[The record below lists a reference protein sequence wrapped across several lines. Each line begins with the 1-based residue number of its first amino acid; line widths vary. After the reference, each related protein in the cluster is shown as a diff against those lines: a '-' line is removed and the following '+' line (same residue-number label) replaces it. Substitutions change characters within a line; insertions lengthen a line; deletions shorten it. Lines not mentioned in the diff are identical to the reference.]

1 MALTAVPPRPG
12 QVTAALLGLTDG
24 VRSDNTGRPSNSNS
38 AYDANGHL
46 TSITEDV
53 WNDSSR
59 SGSPDGSMVR
69 AFVND
74 ASGIALQKVQ
84 QGHVL
89 KQLVV
94 AGNVLTSY
102 GNGTD
107 PNKQLGNTGRPNY
120 IDQGAFGNTY
130 QAINSSNAAGSSG
143 YTVKAGD
150 SLQGVAQMMWGDAA
164 LWYRIADANGLSGNA
179 ALSAGQR
186 LAIPNQTGGVHNNA
200 STFKP
205 YDPSKVTGD
214 TTPNLPLPPPA
225 DNGGGGCGGL
235 GLVIMIIV
243 AVVVTVLTEGATSE
257 FLISALGETGGAI
270 AAGAVGAA
278 AGSIASQAVG
288 NALGIVDG
296 FSWKAVALAALSA
309 GVTQGLPAGD
319 MLFTTAGTI
328 ENTIVR
334 AAVANA
340 LTQGIAVA
348 TGLQDHF
355 DWRGVAAS
363 AIGAGVGGSVGKG
376 LGTSGSMGEQ
386 IFKAGLT
393 GLAAGTAT
401 ALARG
406 GRVSVQQIATD
417 TFGNAIG
424 ASLGQQA
431 VTRLQEDRQL
441 QVQATIDAN
450 QSNFRVGEISQQ
462 NQGSSTGA
470 L

>member
-1 MALTAVPPRPG
+1 
-12 QVTAALLGLTDG
+12 
-24 VRSDNTGRPSNSNS
+24 
-38 AYDANGHL
+38 
-46 TSITEDV
+46 
-53 WNDSSR
+53 
-59 SGSPDGSMVR
+59 
-69 AFVND
+69 
-74 ASGIALQKVQ
+74 
-84 QGHVL
+84 
-89 KQLVV
+89 
-94 AGNVLTSY
+94 
-102 GNGTD
+102 
-107 PNKQLGNTGRPNY
+107 
-120 IDQGAFGNTY
+120 
-130 QAINSSNAAGSSG
+130 
-143 YTVKAGD
+143 
-150 SLQGVAQMMWGDAA
+150 
-164 LWYRIADANGLSGNA
+164 
-179 ALSAGQR
+179 
-186 LAIPNQTGGVHNNA
+186 
-200 STFKP
+200 
-205 YDPSKVTGD
+205 
-214 TTPNLPLPPPA
+214 
-225 DNGGGGCGGL
+225 
-235 GLVIMIIV
+235 MIIV

-417 TFGNAIG
+417 AFDNAIG

-431 VTRLQEDRQL
+431 VTRLQEDREL